1 MEEIKET
8 LTEIVKG
15 TAKLDCIRSGG
26 IAEYIVTSCN
36 GVKYMVEIDLSNK
49 VDCGESATF
58 MPYYD
63 KAIILMRWIRRA
75 LEKGDLMLIG

>member
-1 MEEIKET
+1 MITET

-15 TAKLDCIRSGG
+15 TANLDCIRSGG
-26 IAEYIVTSCN
+26 VAEYIITSCN

-49 VDCGESATF
+49 VDCGESASF
-58 MPYYD
+58 MPHYD

-75 LEKGDLMLIG
+75 LENGDLMLIG